1 MLLVCTLFYLS
12 KGCVLTSSIARSKF
26 REARFCHVMHH
37 ASFNGALLAKSI
49 WGLVEELT
57 LDDNGMQR
65 LHEEKELVLG
75 TQGALLDTNNKIAR
89 ANV

>member
-1 MLLVCTLFYLS
+1 
-12 KGCVLTSSIARSKF
+12 
-26 REARFCHVMHH
+26 MHH
-37 ASFNGALLAKSI
+37 ASFNGSLLAKPI

-75 TQGALLDTNNKIAR
+75 TQGGFLNSNAKIAW
-89 ANV
+89 ANVCLGSIADCGIVFDFKPSNPDTEYP

>member
-1 MLLVCTLFYLS
+1 MLTLR
-12 KGCVLTSSIARSKF
+12 TARSIF
-26 REARFCHVMHH
+26 RQEAFCRVMHH
-37 ASFNGALLAKSI
+37 ASFNGSLIEKPV

-75 TQGALLDTNNKIAR
+75 SQGESSDLWIG
-89 ANV
+89 